1 MTLTNRIKNA
11 PKQQR
16 SRETL
21 AAILQATVE
30 VLRDSADGSFSL
42 REVAE
47 RAGISQGTLY
57 ARFPTRDE
65 LIEYVHLTLWDNNQA
80 AVEAFAAAQAQ
91 TIPTGPAERAP
102 DRATLERLVRTA
114 IAWYAGNSSVGYRGR
129 GWDTADWPE
138 KQFPGGLAGVRL
150 VAQKQPNAWGLHDM
164 LGNVYQWCR
173 DHPASALPGGAV
185 KDPTGPARG
194 ADNIVRGGSWHS
206 PAVYCR
212 AAHRTWN
219 NPDVRSQFI
228 GFRIALAPILPP

>member
-114 IAWYAGNSSVGYRGR
+114 IAWYAGHMREQRPVLMALTRAMNLVPRLATLQREQTILQIARITEIAKIMLGSRWSPETQTRF
-129 GWDTADWPE
+129 DTATRIVV
-138 KQFPGGLAGVRL
+138 GLVRDTSIL
-150 VAQKQPNAWGLHDM
+150 
-164 LGNVYQWCR
+164 
-173 DHPASALPGGAV
+173 
-185 KDPTGPARG
+185 GPA
-194 ADNIVRGGSWHS
+194 D
-206 PAVYCR
+206 PACMRLTVEDLVER
-212 AAHRTWN
+212 LT
-219 NPDVRSQFI
+219 P
-228 GFRIALAPILPP
+228 IALGLIDG